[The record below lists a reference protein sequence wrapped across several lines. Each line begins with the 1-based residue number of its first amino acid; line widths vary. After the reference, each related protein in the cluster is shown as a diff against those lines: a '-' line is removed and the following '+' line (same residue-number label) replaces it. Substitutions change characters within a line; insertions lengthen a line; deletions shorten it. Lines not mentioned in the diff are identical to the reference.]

1 MKNIKGENGVAKTVV
16 DAPNALQKQIEYSDI
31 LAYPTFQNAY
41 ILHTIIAHYK
51 LVAENNR

>member
-16 DAPNALQKQIEYSDI
+16 DAPNALQKQIANSDI
-31 LAYPTFQNAY
+31 LACPTFQNAS
-41 ILHTIIAHYK
+41 ILHTIMVHYK